1 MSNKKGKKFQL
12 LFRYSHRVCL
22 ESSFHVEFFFSIFFC
37 IKNERGSVAVI
48 TFSGIVVIIL

>member
-22 ESSFHVEFFFSIFFC
+22 ESSFHVEFFFFNFFC
-37 IKNERGSVAVI
+37 IKNERGSVAVS